1 MMGYD
6 ASGFFKRGKL
16 ENPMNLMGG
25 FNPTA
30 LKNMSS
36 SEWIIIPTIG
46 ENKIH
51 VPNQQ
56 SDCY

>member
-16 ENPMNLMGG
+16 GNPMNLMGG
-25 FNPTA
+25 FNPTP

-36 SEWIIIPTIG
+36 LEWIIIPTIG